1 MIGYRYRIFRGNNE
15 TEWICMQ
22 TAPAAPKKENFYRT
36 LAVIA
41 LPILLQNLMN
51 SAVSACDTLMLGFV
65 GQSELSASS
74 LAGNVQFIANM
85 FFYGICSGSSVLI
98 AQYWGRKDMDTI
110 ERTIGIALRFT
121 IVVGTLFALAALC
134 IPATV
139 MRIYTTDENL
149 IALGAKYLRI
159 VGLGYL
165 FGSFTQVYI
174 SSQRAMERVMFGTIV
189 NLISLFANLIL
200 NACFIFGLGPF
211 PALGI
216 VGVAIATLISHFISF
231 CIAVFD
237 STRKERTATVRIKY
251 IFEQKKELF
260 RDFVKYTL
268 PALGNDFSWGLGFSC
283 YTVVL
288 GRLGEDMVAANAY
301 AGTVRSLSTVIC
313 FALANASAIIMGKT
327 LGSNNLEEGR
337 KQGFRFLLLSIVSG
351 CLAGL
356 GILAVRSFVVNSV
369 NLTETAMQ
377 YLSVMLL
384 ISSVNVIGQS
394 VNTMTMAGIFRAGGD
409 TRYGFICDTCVM
421 WIYGVAFGGL
431 LCAFV
436 LKLPPLW
443 VYFIL
448 FMDETWKMIPNCIR
462 YTQKKWVKNI
472 TRDMASLD

>member
-1 MIGYRYRIFRGNNE
+1 
-15 TEWICMQ
+15 MQ
-22 TAPAAPKKENFYRT
+22 AAPAAGKKQGFYKSI
-36 LAVIA
+36 LVIVF
-41 LPILLQNLMN
+41 PMILQNLMN
-51 SAVSACDTLMLGFV
+51 SAVSACDTLMLGYV

-74 LAGNVQFIANM
+74 LAGNVQFIVNM

-110 ERTIGIALRFT
+110 ERTVGIALRFT
-121 IVVGTLFALAALC
+121 IIVGLLFSCAALFAPTL
-134 IPATV
+134 I
-139 MRIYTTDENL
+139 MRIYTTEENL

-165 FGSFTQVYI
+165 LNSFTQIYI
-174 SSQRAMERVMFGTIV
+174 SSQRAMERVMFGTVV
-189 NLISLFANLIL
+189 NLISMFANLVL
-200 NACFIFGLGPF
+200 NACFIFGWGPF

-216 VGVAIATLISHFISF
+216 VGVAIATLISQIISF
-231 CIAVFD
+231 SIAVFD
-237 STRKERTATVRIKY
+237 STKKERAATVRIKY
-251 IFEQKKELF
+251 IFQQKKELF

-301 AGTVRSLSTVIC
+301 AGTVRSLSTVVC

-327 LGSNNLEEGR
+327 LGSNDLEEGR
-337 KQGFRFLLLSIVSG
+337 NQGFRFLMLSIISG
-351 CLAGL
+351 VVAGL
-356 GILAVRSFVVNSV
+356 AILAVRGFVVGNV
-369 NLTETAMQ
+369 NLTETAMS

-409 TRYGFICDTCVM
+409 TKYGFICDTCVM

-443 VYFIL
+443 IYFIL
-448 FMDETWKMIPNCIR
+448 FMDETWKMIPNFIR
-462 YTQKKWVKNI
+462 YSQKKWVKNI
-472 TRDMASLD
+472 TRDMASLE